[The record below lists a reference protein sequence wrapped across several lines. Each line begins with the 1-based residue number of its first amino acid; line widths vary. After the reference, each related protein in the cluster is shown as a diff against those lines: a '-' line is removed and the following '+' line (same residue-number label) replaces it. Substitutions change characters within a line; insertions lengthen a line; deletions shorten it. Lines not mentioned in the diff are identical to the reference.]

1 MIELKNVHK
10 VYPMGE
16 VSVPALRG
24 INLTIHPGEFVA
36 IMGPSGS
43 GKSTLMHLLG
53 CLDLPSDG
61 VVQLDGKDITTLDED
76 TLAQIRGKKVGFV
89 FQTFNLIPT
98 LTAQEN
104 VELPLFFQ
112 GVPREKRRAR
122 AAELLR
128 KVGLDGRLHHKP
140 AQLSG
145 GERQRV
151 AIARALANDPEII
164 LADEPTG
171 NLDSESG
178 KAILELLAQLHR
190 EGKTIILVTHNP
202 EAAAYAQR
210 IVRIRDGRLVEEV
223 AANVT
228 CRRCLCFSII
238 SDCRCAICAIGPSAA
253 GSRFW
258 EFSSA

>member
-1 MIELKNVHK
+1 MIQLKNVQK

-24 INLTIHPGEFVA
+24 IDLTIQPGEFVA

-43 GKSTLMHLLG
+43 GKSTLMHVLG
-53 CLDLPSDG
+53 CLDLPSGG
-61 VVQLDGKDITTLDED
+61 VVQLDGHDVTKLDED
-76 TLAQIRGKKVGFV
+76 TLAQIRGKKIGFV

-98 LTAQEN
+98 LTALEN

-112 GVPREKRRAR
+112 GVPRQERRAR
-122 AAELLR
+122 AAELLS
-128 KVGLDGRLHHKP
+128 KVGLGGRLHHKP

-178 KAILELLAQLHR
+178 EAILELLAQLHR

-210 IVRIRDGRLVEEV
+210 ILRIKDGRLVEEV
-223 AANVT
+223 TNNMAVGGDVYA
-228 CRRCLCFSII
+228 
-238 SDCRCAICAIGPSAA
+238 
-253 GSRFW
+253 SR
-258 EFSSA
+258 

>member
-1 MIELKNVHK
+1 MIELKNAHK
-10 VYPMGE
+10 IYPMGE
-16 VSVPALRG
+16 ISVQALRG
-24 INLTIHPGEFVA
+24 LDLTIKPGEFVA

-53 CLDLPSDG
+53 CLDLPSNG
-61 VVQLDGKDITTLDED
+61 LVQLDGRDVTKLDED
-76 TLAQIRGKKVGFV
+76 TLAQIRGKKIGFV

-112 GVPREKRRAR
+112 GVPRKERSAR
-122 AAELLR
+122 AVELLQ
-128 KVGLDGRLHHKP
+128 KVGLRDRIQHKP
-140 AQLSG
+140 SQLSG

-178 KAILELLAQLHR
+178 EAILKLLAQLNR

-202 EAAAYAQR
+202 EAAAYAHR
-210 IVRIRDGRLVEEV
+210 IVRIKDGRLLEEV
-223 AANVT
+223 SNITSEGAEYAV
-228 CRRCLCFSII
+228 R
-238 SDCRCAICAIGPSAA
+238 
-253 GSRFW
+253 
-258 EFSSA
+258 

>member
-1 MIELKNVHK
+1 
-10 VYPMGE
+10 
-16 VSVPALRG
+16 
-24 INLTIHPGEFVA
+24 
-36 IMGPSGS
+36 
-43 GKSTLMHLLG
+43 MHLLG

-228 CRRCLCFSII
+228 SGG
-238 SDCRCAICAIGPSAA
+238 AYA
-253 GSRFW
+253 SR
-258 EFSSA
+258 

>member
-1 MIELKNVHK
+1 MIELKNVQK

-24 INLTIHPGEFVA
+24 ISLTIHPGEFVA

-43 GKSTLMHLLG
+43 GKSTLMHLIG

-61 VVQLDGKDITTLDED
+61 VVQLDGKDITQLDED
-76 TLAQIRGKKVGFV
+76 TLAQIRGKKIGFV

-112 GVPREKRRAR
+112 GVPREERHAR

-178 KAILELLAQLHR
+178 EAILDLLAQLHR

-228 CRRCLCFSII
+228 SGG
-238 SDCRCAICAIGPSAA
+238 AYA
-253 GSRFW
+253 SR
-258 EFSSA
+258 

>member
-61 VVQLDGKDITTLDED
+61 VVQLDGKDITKLDED

-128 KVGLDGRLHHKP
+128 KVGLDGRLHHRP

-151 AIARALANDPEII
+151 AIARALANDPEVI

-223 AANVT
+223 TANV
-228 CRRCLCFSII
+228 IVGG
-238 SDCRCAICAIGPSAA
+238 AYA
-253 GSRFW
+253 SR
-258 EFSSA
+258 

>member
-43 GKSTLMHLLG
+43 GKSTLMHLIG

-61 VVQLDGKDITTLDED
+61 VVQLDGKDITELDED

-228 CRRCLCFSII
+228 SGG
-238 SDCRCAICAIGPSAA
+238 AYA
-253 GSRFW
+253 SR
-258 EFSSA
+258 

>member
-1 MIELKNVHK
+1 MIQLKNAQK

-16 VSVPALRG
+16 VNVPALRG
-24 INLTIHPGEFVA
+24 IDLTIQPGEFVA

-53 CLDLPSDG
+53 CLDIPTDG
-61 VVQLDGKDITTLDED
+61 VVQLDGYDVAKLDED
-76 TLAQIRGKKVGFV
+76 TLAQIRGKKIGFV
-89 FQTFNLIPT
+89 FQTFNLIST
-98 LTAQEN
+98 LTALEN

-112 GVPREKRRAR
+112 GVSRTERRAR
-122 AAELLR
+122 ALELLS
-128 KVGLDGRLHHKP
+128 KVGLEGRAHHKP

-178 KAILELLAQLHR
+178 EAILEFLKQLNH

-210 IVRIRDGRLVEEV
+210 IIRIKDGRLVEEI
-223 AANVT
+223 ANGVT
-228 CRRCLCFSII
+228 VGGVYALR
-238 SDCRCAICAIGPSAA
+238 
-253 GSRFW
+253 
-258 EFSSA
+258 

>member
-112 GVPREKRRAR
+112 GFRAKKRRAR

-228 CRRCLCFSII
+228 SGG
-238 SDCRCAICAIGPSAA
+238 AYA
-253 GSRFW
+253 SR
-258 EFSSA
+258 

>member
-1 MIELKNVHK
+1 MIELKNVQK

-24 INLTIHPGEFVA
+24 ISLTIHPGEFVA

-43 GKSTLMHLLG
+43 GKSTLMHLIG

-228 CRRCLCFSII
+228 SGG
-238 SDCRCAICAIGPSAA
+238 AYA
-253 GSRFW
+253 SR
-258 EFSSA
+258 

>member
-61 VVQLDGKDITTLDED
+61 VVQLDGKDITKLDED

-122 AAELLR
+122 AAELLG

-223 AANVT
+223 AANV
-228 CRRCLCFSII
+228 IVGG
-238 SDCRCAICAIGPSAA
+238 AYA
-253 GSRFW
+253 SR
-258 EFSSA
+258 

>member
-61 VVQLDGKDITTLDED
+61 VVQLDGKDITELDED

-223 AANVT
+223 AANV
-228 CRRCLCFSII
+228 IVGGVY
-238 SDCRCAICAIGPSAA
+238 A
-253 GSRFW
+253 SR
-258 EFSSA
+258 

>member
-1 MIELKNVHK
+1 MIYLKNAQK

-24 INLTIHPGEFVA
+24 IDLTIQPGEFVA

-53 CLDLPSDG
+53 CLDLPDDG
-61 VVQLDGKDITTLDED
+61 MVQLDGHDVTKLDED
-76 TLAQIRGKKVGFV
+76 TLAQIRGKKIGFV

-98 LTAQEN
+98 LTALEN

-112 GVPREKRRAR
+112 GVSRAERRVR
-122 AAELLR
+122 AAELLG
-128 KVGLDGRLHHKP
+128 KVGLDGRMHHKP
-140 AQLSG
+140 SQLSG

-151 AIARALANDPEII
+151 AIARALANNPEII

-178 KAILELLAQLHR
+178 EAILDLLAQLHR

-202 EAAAYAQR
+202 EAAAYTQR
-210 IVRIRDGRLVEEV
+210 ILHIRDGRLVEEV
-223 AANVT
+223 TKPTGGAYAL
-228 CRRCLCFSII
+228 R
-238 SDCRCAICAIGPSAA
+238 
-253 GSRFW
+253 
-258 EFSSA
+258 

>member
-1 MIELKNVHK
+1 MIYLKNVQK

-16 VSVPALRG
+16 VNVPALRG
-24 INLTIHPGEFVA
+24 IDLTIQPGEFVA

-61 VVQLDGKDITTLDED
+61 VVQLDGHDVSKLDED
-76 TLAQIRGKKVGFV
+76 TLAQIRGKKIGFV

-98 LTAQEN
+98 LTAVEN

-112 GVPREKRRAR
+112 GVPRVERRAR
-122 AAELLR
+122 AIELLR
-128 KVGLDGRLHHKP
+128 KVGLEGRAHHKP
-140 AQLSG
+140 SQLSG

-178 KAILELLAQLHR
+178 RAILDLLAQLHR

-210 IVRIRDGRLVEEV
+210 ILRIKDGRLVEEV
-223 AANVT
+223 TNNMVVGGGVYA
-228 CRRCLCFSII
+228 
-238 SDCRCAICAIGPSAA
+238 
-253 GSRFW
+253 SR
-258 EFSSA
+258 

>member
-1 MIELKNVHK
+1 MIYLKNVQK

-16 VSVPALRG
+16 VNVPALRS
-24 INLTIHPGEFVA
+24 IDLTIKPGEFVA

-61 VVQLDGKDITTLDED
+61 IVQLDGHDVTKLDED
-76 TLAQIRGKKVGFV
+76 TLAQIRGEKIGFV

-98 LTAQEN
+98 LTALEN

-112 GVPREKRRAR
+112 GVPRAERRAR
-122 AAELLR
+122 ALELLR
-128 KVGLDGRLHHKP
+128 TVGLEERAHHKP

-151 AIARALANDPEII
+151 AIARALANDPQII

-178 KAILELLAQLHR
+178 KTILELLKQCHR

-210 IVRIRDGRLVEEV
+210 IIRIRDGRLVEEV
-223 AANVT
+223 INAMVAPGGVY
-228 CRRCLCFSII
+228 
-238 SDCRCAICAIGPSAA
+238 A
-253 GSRFW
+253 SR
-258 EFSSA
+258 

>member
-128 KVGLDGRLHHKP
+128 KVGLDGRLHHRP

-178 KAILELLAQLHR
+178 EAILELLAQLHR

-228 CRRCLCFSII
+228 SGGVY
-238 SDCRCAICAIGPSAA
+238 A
-253 GSRFW
+253 SR
-258 EFSSA
+258 

>member
-1 MIELKNVHK
+1 MIQLKNAHK
-10 VYPMGE
+10 TYPMGE
-16 VSVPALRG
+16 TQVQALRG
-24 INLTIHPGEFVA
+24 LDLTIKPGEFVA

-53 CLDLPSDG
+53 CLDLPSEG
-61 VVQLDGKDITTLDED
+61 LVQLDGNDVTKLDED
-76 TLAQIRGKKVGFV
+76 RLAQIRGKKIGFV

-112 GVPREKRRAR
+112 GVPRTERRAR

-128 KVGLDGRLHHKP
+128 KVGLDGRMHHKP
-140 AQLSG
+140 SQLSG

-178 KAILELLAQLHR
+178 EAILELLAQLHR

-228 CRRCLCFSII
+228 TGGVYALR
-238 SDCRCAICAIGPSAA
+238 
-253 GSRFW
+253 
-258 EFSSA
+258 

>member
-1 MIELKNVHK
+1 MIHLKNVQK

-16 VSVPALRG
+16 VNVPALRG
-24 INLTIHPGEFVA
+24 IDLTIQPGEFVA

-61 VVQLDGKDITTLDED
+61 LVQLDGHDITKLDED
-76 TLAQIRGKKVGFV
+76 TLAQIRGKKIGFI

-98 LTAQEN
+98 LTALEN

-112 GVPREKRRAR
+112 GVPRAERRAR
-122 AAELLR
+122 ALELLH
-128 KVGLDGRLHHKP
+128 KVGLEERAHHRP

-178 KAILELLAQLHR
+178 QAILDLLAQLHR

-210 IVRIRDGRLVEEV
+210 ILRIKDGRLVEEV
-223 AANVT
+223 TKSVT
-228 CRRCLCFSII
+228 VGGVY
-238 SDCRCAICAIGPSAA
+238 A
-253 GSRFW
+253 SR
-258 EFSSA
+258 

>member
-10 VYPMGE
+10 VYPMDE

-24 INLTIHPGEFVA
+24 IDLTIKPGEFVA

-61 VVQLDGKDITTLDED
+61 LVQLDGRDITKLDED
-76 TLAQIRGKKVGFV
+76 ILAQIRGKKIGFV

-98 LTAQEN
+98 LTALEN

-112 GVPREKRRAR
+112 GVPRAERRAR

-128 KVGLDGRLHHKP
+128 KVGLEGRMHHKP

-151 AIARALANDPEII
+151 AVARALANDPEII

-178 KAILELLAQLHR
+178 EAILELLAQLHR

-210 IVRIRDGRLVEEV
+210 IVRIRDGRLVAEV
-223 AANVT
+223 T
-228 CRRCLCFSII
+228 
-238 SDCRCAICAIGPSAA
+238 PSAVA
-253 GSRFW
+253 GGVYALR
-258 EFSSA
+258 

>member
-61 VVQLDGKDITTLDED
+61 VVQLDGKDITELDED

-223 AANVT
+223 AANV
-228 CRRCLCFSII
+228 IVGG
-238 SDCRCAICAIGPSAA
+238 AYA
-253 GSRFW
+253 SR
-258 EFSSA
+258 

>member
-1 MIELKNVHK
+1 MIQLKNIQK
-10 VYPMGE
+10 IYPMGE

-24 INLTIHPGEFVA
+24 IDLTIQPGEFVA

-61 VVQLDGKDITTLDED
+61 LVQLDGHDVTKLDED
-76 TLAQIRGKKVGFV
+76 TLAQIRGKKIGFV

-98 LTAQEN
+98 LTALEN

-112 GVPREKRRAR
+112 GVPRQERRAR
-122 AAELLR
+122 AAELLS
-128 KVGLDGRLHHKP
+128 KVGLGERMHHKP

-171 NLDSESG
+171 NLDSETG
-178 KAILELLAQLHR
+178 QTILELLAQLHR

-210 IVRIRDGRLVEEV
+210 ILRIKDGRLVEEV
-223 AANVT
+223 TVT
-228 CRRCLCFSII
+228 RG
-238 SDCRCAICAIGPSAA
+238 GPYA
-253 GSRFW
+253 SR
-258 EFSSA
+258 

>member
-1 MIELKNVHK
+1 MIHLKNAQK
-10 VYPMGE
+10 VYLMGE
-16 VSVPALRG
+16 VRVPALRG
-24 INLTIHPGEFVA
+24 IDLTMQPGEFVA

-61 VVQLDGKDITTLDED
+61 IVQLDGHDVTKLDED
-76 TLAQIRGKKVGFV
+76 RLAQIRGKKIGFV

-98 LTAQEN
+98 LTALEN

-112 GVPREKRRAR
+112 GVSRVERRVR
-122 AAELLR
+122 AAELLG
-128 KVGLDGRLHHKP
+128 KVGLDGRMHHKP
-140 AQLSG
+140 SQLSG

-151 AIARALANDPEII
+151 AIARALANNPEII

-178 KAILELLAQLHR
+178 KAILDLLAQLHR

-202 EAAAYAQR
+202 EAAAYTQR
-210 IVRIRDGRLVEEV
+210 ILRIRDGRLVEEV
-223 AANVT
+223 TNNVST
-228 CRRCLCFSII
+228 GGVYAFR
-238 SDCRCAICAIGPSAA
+238 
-253 GSRFW
+253 
-258 EFSSA
+258 

>member
-61 VVQLDGKDITTLDED
+61 VVQLDGKDITKLDED

-128 KVGLDGRLHHKP
+128 KVGLDGRLHHRP

-190 EGKTIILVTHNP
+190 EGKTIILVKHNP

-223 AANVT
+223 AANV
-228 CRRCLCFSII
+228 IVGG
-238 SDCRCAICAIGPSAA
+238 AYA
-253 GSRFW
+253 SR
-258 EFSSA
+258 

>member
-223 AANVT
+223 AANV
-228 CRRCLCFSII
+228 IVGG
-238 SDCRCAICAIGPSAA
+238 AYA
-253 GSRFW
+253 SR
-258 EFSSA
+258 

>member
-228 CRRCLCFSII
+228 VGG
-238 SDCRCAICAIGPSAA
+238 AYA
-253 GSRFW
+253 SR
-258 EFSSA
+258 

>member
-61 VVQLDGKDITTLDED
+61 VVQLDGKDITQLDED
-76 TLAQIRGKKVGFV
+76 TLAQIRGKKIGFV

-112 GVPREKRRAR
+112 GVPREERHAR

-178 KAILELLAQLHR
+178 EAILDLLAQLHR

-228 CRRCLCFSII
+228 SGG
-238 SDCRCAICAIGPSAA
+238 AYA
-253 GSRFW
+253 SR
-258 EFSSA
+258 

>member
-61 VVQLDGKDITTLDED
+61 VVQLDGKDITKLDED

-178 KAILELLAQLHR
+178 EAILELLAQLHR

-223 AANVT
+223 AANV
-228 CRRCLCFSII
+228 IVGGVY
-238 SDCRCAICAIGPSAA
+238 A
-253 GSRFW
+253 SR
-258 EFSSA
+258 

>member
-1 MIELKNVHK
+1 MIQLKNAQK
-10 VYPMGE
+10 VYPLGE
-16 VSVPALRG
+16 VDVPALRG
-24 INLTIHPGEFVA
+24 IDLTIKPGEFVA

-43 GKSTLMHLLG
+43 GKSTLLHLLG

-61 VVQLDGKDITTLDED
+61 LVQLDGQDVTKLDED
-76 TLAQIRGKKVGFV
+76 TLAQIRGKKIGFV

-98 LTAQEN
+98 LTALEN

-112 GVPREKRRAR
+112 GVPRQERRAR
-122 AAELLR
+122 AVELLQR
-128 KVGLDGRLHHKP
+128 VGLGERVHHKP

-151 AIARALANDPEII
+151 AIARALANNPEII

-178 KAILELLAQLHR
+178 QAILDLLAQLHR
-190 EGKTIILVTHNP
+190 EGRTIILVTHNP

-210 IVRIRDGRLVEEV
+210 ILRIRDGRLVEEV
-223 AANVT
+223 TPERVV
-228 CRRCLCFSII
+228 
-238 SDCRCAICAIGPSAA
+238 A
-253 GSRFW
+253 GGAYALR
-258 EFSSA
+258 